1 MNKNIFYINETD
13 KEKNLNLN
21 KLNIFDSKKIGLVLS
36 ANQHLLTKHWI
47 KFQQEWVNNIY
58 KNFRDHDKY
67 IILIYLASKNLLDNT
82 KLLKFNSIDEYY
94 SQSMIYLPDISLAEI
109 SKSLKTPKETVRRKL
124 VALEKEN
131 LIKRNGQRII
141 LTKLALS
148 LQKPKNSIKILSI
161 FFEKLSIL
169 LSA

>member
-109 SKSLKTPKETVRRKL
+109 SMNGTNAYNWIADNIFIATAGDYFGSLL
-124 VALEKEN
+124 FALWIMFTCW
-131 LIKRNGQRII
+131 LIGYIMDKKGVY
-141 LTKLALS
+141 
-148 LQKPKNSIKILSI
+148 IKV
-161 FFEKLSIL
+161 
-169 LSA
+169 